1 MNYKTITP
9 FPSSKTYPLSAV
21 AIASAATHPRVNP
34 VFKTCASYLAKMNI
48 SGIGYVTYTRD
59 LLAQTLKRSSG
70 IRSAEADQ
78 VGLSDGPAV
87 YIAHSDDGTKIYAGS
102 TGNVRARIF
111 QHLTEKSDTVNSHQL
126 FKGDVLGLMVIQLPT
141 EKDAKNLEQF
151 INTIIDYDYLIN
163 MNKVDTKSEEQK
175 EQHRAYNNQRSPFR
189 IEGRPMSLNAAKQA
203 IFHKRASCLQMTFDS
218 AKAGMAAS
226 KLTELG
232 WAERLL
238 NAQNELLSK

>member
-21 AIASAATHPRVNP
+21 AVASAATHPRVNP
-34 VFKTCASYLAKMNI
+34 VFKACANHLAKMNV

-78 VGLSDGPAV
+78 IGLSDGPAV
-87 YIAHSDDGTKIYAGS
+87 YIAHSDDGTMIYAGS

-126 FKGDVLGLMVIQLPT
+126 FKGDVLGIMVIQLPT
-141 EKDAKNLEQF
+141 EQNAKSLEEF
-151 INTIIDYDYLIN
+151 INSIIDYEYLIN
-163 MNKVDTKSEEQK
+163 INKVDTKSDEQK
-175 EQHRAYNNQRSPFR
+175 EFY
-189 IEGRPMSLNAAKQA
+189 
-203 IFHKRASCLQMTFDS
+203 
-218 AKAGMAAS
+218 
-226 KLTELG
+226 
-232 WAERLL
+232 
-238 NAQNELLSK
+238 